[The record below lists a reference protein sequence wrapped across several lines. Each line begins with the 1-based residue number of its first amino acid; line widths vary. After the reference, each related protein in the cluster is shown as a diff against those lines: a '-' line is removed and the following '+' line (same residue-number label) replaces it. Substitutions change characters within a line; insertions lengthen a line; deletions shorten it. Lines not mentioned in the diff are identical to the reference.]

1 MATFDTTGIIKLF
14 SNNKFRLI
22 ALTLVLVFLGLMTFF
37 NVYYKTDDCKPL
49 IEQNKMLMDQNT
61 LVIKRNSELVEG
73 YLKIETLLGKVTH
86 DTVYVTTT
94 TTLKAEPIR
103 VVESHSMRDSVMYVS
118 NPVERSIKIKP
129 ETKKTINVK
138 SGNQQNVMNQIQ
150 QIINVCK
157 K

>member
-73 YLKIETLLGKVTH
+73 FRLG
-86 DTVYVTTT
+86 
-94 TTLKAEPIR
+94 IFFQ
-103 VVESHSMRDSVMYVS
+103 DSNKS
-118 NPVERSIKIKP
+118 NYQLGYER
-129 ETKKTINVK
+129 N
-138 SGNQQNVMNQIQ
+138 
-150 QIINVCK
+150 
-157 K
+157 

>member
-73 YLKIETLLGKVTH
+73 YLKIEALLGKVTH

-94 TTLKAEPIR
+94 KTLKAEPIR
-103 VVESHSMRDSVMYVS
+103 IIESHSMSDSVMYVS
-118 NPVERSIKIKP
+118 NEMKSIKTKP
-129 ETKKTINVK
+129 KTKKTINVK
-138 SGNQQNVMNQIQ
+138 SGNQENVMNQIQ
-150 QIINVCK
+150 QIINICK